1 MSSRLPIV
9 NIRYYALE
17 TKQTKTNQKG
27 PMQTSGVDGYV
38 YCLHC
43 SDNNTG
49 VHLCPTHQT
58 VYITYM

>member
-1 MSSRLPIV
+1 
-9 NIRYYALE
+9 
-17 TKQTKTNQKG
+17 
-27 PMQTSGVDGYV
+27 MQTSGVDGYV

-58 VYITYM
+58 VYITYMWANYIYLNTADEKKKGDICVHI